1 MEQFKTIK
9 ETTTAELIEKKSKFI
24 AHVFYVEHVEEVENK
39 LKEAKANNIG
49 AKHYCYAYRIVD
61 NGQILEKSSD
71 DRRTFTVQ
79 QEHQC

>member
-24 AHVFYVEHVEEVENK
+24 AHILYVENIEEVENK
-39 LKEAKANNIG
+39 LKELKASNLG
-49 AKHYCYAYRIVD
+49 AKHYCYAYRIIE
-61 NGQILEKSSD
+61 NGQIIEKSSD